1 MENLPF
7 APVGR
12 VRPSTPQNRSQLTAW
27 TMVTP
32 KSVSTSVD
40 PPMDQIV
47 AVEAQPEKAPI
58 TTAYTLRIKP
68 DRRRVQVPIPAGF
81 DRRRPR

>member
-1 MENLPF
+1 
-7 APVGR
+7 
-12 VRPSTPQNRSQLTAW
+12 
-27 TMVTP
+27 
-32 KSVSTSVD
+32 
-40 PPMDQIV
+40 MDQIV

>member
-1 MENLPF
+1 
-7 APVGR
+7 
-12 VRPSTPQNRSQLTAW
+12 
-27 TMVTP
+27 MVTT

-40 PPMDQIV
+40 PPTDQIV
-47 AVEAQPEKAPI
+47 AVEAKSE
-58 TTAYTLRIKP
+58 TAVMSGYTLRIKP

>member
-7 APVGR
+7 APVGP
-12 VRPSTPQNRSQLTAW
+12 VRPSTLQNRSQLTAW
-27 TMVTP
+27 TMVTA

-40 PPMDQIV
+40 PPTDPIV
-47 AVEAQPEKAPI
+47 AVELTSEKTPA
-58 TTAYTLRIKP
+58 ASGYSLRIKP

-81 DRRRPR
+81 DRRRAR